1 MRTIETKVYTY
12 GELSESARETARQ
25 NYAAE
30 VGFISADEA
39 LASLRALAEHFGGK
53 LTDYS
58 IDFFNTSHS
67 TARFDMP
74 DFEGEH
80 EDGPDAMIEELAS
93 QLGEYNPETLR
104 GLGDCVLTG
113 VCHDEDAIDGFRA
126 LYMTGERDLAKLM
139 EAAFRTWLAACQDE
153 CEGFYS
159 DEDFGEHAEAND
171 LEFYADGSPFSR

>member
-1 MRTIETKVYTY
+1 MRTVETAVYSY
-12 GELSESARETARQ
+12 DELAETARTAARQ
-25 NYAAE
+25 QYAAE
-30 VGFISADEA
+30 VGFTSADEA
-39 LASLRALAEHFGGK
+39 LASLRALAEHFGGT
-53 LTDYS
+53 LADYE
-58 IDFFNTSHS
+58 IDFFNGSHS

-74 DFEGEH
+74 DFEFEH
-80 EDGPDAMIEELAS
+80 EDGAAAVIEELAS

-126 LYMTGERDLAKLM
+126 LYMTGERDIHKLM

-159 DEDFGEHAEAND
+159 DGDFSEHAEAND
-171 LEFYADGSPFSR
+171 LEFYADGSPFSG